1 MQEFEIRFARFMV
14 NNDMNARRRMWRK
27 LSKLLVNGV
36 PILQAMKSIYDRR
49 VASGSSKDPL
59 TIALNIWMESIRNGH
74 RLGAAVDGW
83 VPRDERMLISAG
95 EQSGQLDKALQN
107 ASEIMISKA
116 KIKKAVIGGLA
127 YPIIMAFL
135 ALAFLVMFSF
145 KVIPEF
151 SRVVPY
157 ERWQG
162 VAKFIIDLATFA
174 REWLPLI
181 VGIFVAIIISF
192 FLSLPRWSD
201 GMRIKVDRYA
211 PYSIYRM
218 LQGGTWM
225 ISLAALVEAGVRIE
239 NAVIDLSEGSSNW
252 LKVRSDACLRGMRS
266 GQNIGDALARSGYEF
281 PDREII
287 DDLGVYAKLSG
298 IDQALT
304 IVGREWVEDGVE
316 KIQGMMKV
324 IFGISV
330 LTVGLFIAFM
340 VGGLISME
348 LQMATIVQHSY
359 R

>member
-1 MQEFEIRFARFMV
+1 MQEIELRFAKFMV
-14 NNDMNARRRMWRK
+14 NNDMNARRRLWRK
-27 LSKLLVNGV
+27 LSKLLANGV

-49 VASGSSKDPL
+49 AATGSQKDPL
-59 TIALNIWMESIRNGH
+59 TIALNVWMTRIRNGH
-74 RLGAAVDGW
+74 RLGAAVEGW
-83 VPRDERMLISAG
+83 VPRDEKMLISAG

-127 YPIIMAFL
+127 YPVIMAFL
-135 ALAFLVMFSF
+135 ALAVLVMFSF

-151 SRVVPY
+151 SLVVPY

-162 VAKFIIDLATFA
+162 IAKFIIDLSTFA

-181 VGIFVAIIISF
+181 VGLIVAVVIAF
-192 FLSLPRWSD
+192 FASLPRWSD
-201 GMRIKVDRYA
+201 GFRVTMDRYA

-239 NAVIDLSEGSSNW
+239 NAVTDLSEGSANW
-252 LKVRSDACLRGMRS
+252 LKTRSDACLRGMRS

-304 IVGREWVEDGVE
+304 TVGREWVEDGVE

-348 LQMATIVQHSY
+348 LQMATIVQRSY
-359 R
+359 Q

>member
-1 MQEFEIRFARFMV
+1 MEEIELRFARFMV
-14 NNDMNARRRMWRK
+14 LNDMNARRRLWRK
-27 LSKLLVNGV
+27 LSKLLSNGV

-49 VASGSSKDPL
+49 VASGSEKDPL
-59 TIALNIWMESIRNGH
+59 TAALNIWMTRIRNGH
-74 RLGAAVDGW
+74 RLGAAVEGW

-107 ASEIMISKA
+107 AAEIMISKS
-116 KIKKAVIGGLA
+116 KIKKAVVGGLA
-127 YPIIMAFL
+127 YPFIMAIL
-135 ALAFLVMFSF
+135 AIAVLVMFSF

-151 SRVVPY
+151 SKVVPY
-157 ERWQG
+157 EKWHG
-162 VAKFIIDLATFA
+162 IAKFIIDLSTFA
-174 REWLPLI
+174 RQWLPLI
-181 VGIFVAIIISF
+181 VALLVGLTIAF
-192 FLSLPRWSD
+192 FMSLPRWSD
-201 GMRIKVDRYA
+201 GFRIRLDRYA

-239 NAVIDLSEGSSNW
+239 NAISDLGDGSANW
-252 LKVRSDACLRGMRS
+252 MKTRSDACLRGMRS
-266 GQNIGDALARSGYEF
+266 GQNLGDALAKSGYEF

-304 IVGREWVEDGVE
+304 TVGREWVDDGVE

-330 LTVGLFIAFM
+330 LSVGLFIAFM

-348 LQMATIVQHSY
+348 LQMSTIVQRSY
-359 R
+359 H